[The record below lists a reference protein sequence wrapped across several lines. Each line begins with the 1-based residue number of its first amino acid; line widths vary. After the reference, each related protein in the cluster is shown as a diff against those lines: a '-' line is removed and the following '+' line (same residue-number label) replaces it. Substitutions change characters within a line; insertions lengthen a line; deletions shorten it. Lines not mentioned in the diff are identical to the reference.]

1 MCKIHETLLRE
12 GWKPINDYKVVWLK
26 NGEIIYL
33 TNEMIDFIDAIAI
46 ENHQVG
52 FEKGAYEQQQQ
63 EDAEAAPKAEPE
75 DVAKL
80 DGTNGAY
87 IDFILGDQHHS
98 WVERVRIAKRE
109 RTHSDHILKMIE
121 TMVQL
126 HATAVENKCFGAAVS
141 IANVISNFNEDLREV
156 LRDDRLTTGGDF

>member
-12 GWKPINDYKVVWLK
+12 GWKPLNDYKVAWLK

-46 ENHQVG
+46 ENHHVG

-63 EDAEAAPKAEPE
+63 EDAEAAPKVEEAKEP
-75 DVAKL
+75 L
-80 DGTNGAY
+80 CPNSY
-87 IDFILGDQHHS
+87 IDVVLGNSQHS
-98 WVERVRIAKRE
+98 WVERIQLAKRE
-109 RTHSDHILKMIE
+109 HTHADHILKMIE

-126 HATAVENKCFGAAVS
+126 HAEAVENKCFGAAVS